1 MHLPHVNVSRV
12 NTAQVNTISGVGTLS
27 FRNSS
32 TELLSLSD
40 RAGFTD
46 LLVAACGYKIKR
58 HLYLLT
64 NVGFLNCLLDSLYY
78 ITAMA
83 LQVSQWFLHCCL
95 GFLDVSKFSS
105 AALKFTDK
113 HSEASFKQC
122 RISIV
127 SNSIQISSNNGFC
140 QQVNNGKHAQ

>member
-83 LQVSQWFLHCCL
+83 LQVSHPAVVF
-95 GFLDVSKFSS
+95 
-105 AALKFTDK
+105 ALL
-113 HSEASFKQC
+113 S
-122 RISIV
+122 RIFRRL
-127 SNSIQISSNNGFC
+127 QI
-140 QQVNNGKHAQ
+140 